1 MALYVPA
8 GRRRRRAALLAG
20 AALVVGLGLGLIA
33 GRATAPDVGER
44 VHATQRE
51 ASVVTAELRVLS
63 LHQEAGAASQT
74 TGGDNG
80 AAFAIRRAKTDLTA
94 ALDDAPWIT
103 SATRQQLLASLDDLL
118 AEAGDAEGPAFAEA
132 VDNAAGDI
140 DAAFGM
146 ASSTTGR

>member
-74 TGGDNG
+74 AGGDNG

-103 SATRQQLLASLDDLL
+103 SATRHQLLASLDGLL
-118 AEAGDAEGPAFAEA
+118 ADASGGDGPAFAKAVEEA
-132 VDNAAGDI
+132 AADI
-140 DAAFGM
+140 DAAFGLG
-146 ASSTTGR
+146 SPLISR